1 MYVACMQE
9 RCLWGFACKCE
20 ERNRLARPR
29 HTQKVNFHVIFKW
42 DGKDWI
48 RFNWLR
54 IGTPGALKVQ
64 NTVVTYFGGTST
76 NWQNA
81 D

>member
-9 RCLWGFACKCE
+9 RCLWGSACKCE

-76 NWQNA
+76 NWQDA